1 LQLGQSQIA
10 PGDKIIVSRSIGE
23 HGLCILAQRYNMD
36 CGTLQSDCASL
47 AKAVEV
53 IIKQTGN
60 GGKLKFMRD
69 ATRGGVLGIISEIF
83 EKSACN
89 ATVYENL
96 LPVSSNASA
105 IARLLGIDPGFAACE
120 GCMVAVIAPDCAEA
134 CVELLHTLPGCE
146 QAAIIGEVVE
156 GSGNVNLRGEWGS
169 LRKLVVPA
177 GDQLPRIC

>member
-1 LQLGQSQIA
+1 MCGGEDVAKGEIGQADRERGS
-10 PGDKIIVSRSIGE
+10 D
-23 HGLCILAQRYNMD
+23 HGARNDAEDDL
-36 CGTLQSDCASL
+36 TL
-47 AKAVEV
+47 ER
-53 IIKQTGN
+53 GN

-69 ATRGGVLGIISEIF
+69 ATRGGALGIISEIF

-169 LRKLVVPA
+169 LRKLVIPA